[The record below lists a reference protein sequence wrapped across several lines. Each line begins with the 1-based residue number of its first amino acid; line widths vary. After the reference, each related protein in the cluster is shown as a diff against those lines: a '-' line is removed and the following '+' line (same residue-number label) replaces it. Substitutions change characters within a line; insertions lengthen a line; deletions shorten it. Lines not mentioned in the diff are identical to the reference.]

1 VDSCP
6 VCIPAA
12 AKGQNIVTTDAELL
26 HRYVDDSSEEAFTEL
41 VQRHIGLVYS
51 AALRRVGHD
60 VHLAEDVAQRVFTD
74 LARKAGSLSGRTSLS
89 GWLYVST
96 HHAAAEVVRRER
108 RRKTRETEAHAMQTL
123 LHDSEPHPEWSHL
136 RPALDEAIIALR
148 EEEREAIT
156 LRFFEQRSFADVGA
170 ALRLTDEAARKRVDR
185 ALEKLRV
192 GLARR
197 GVTSTS
203 AMLTLAL
210 VELAPSAT
218 PAGLAARIAGQALA
232 QGAAAGAGSGLAA
245 LLGPGLAVGTALLL
259 GTFAVT
265 HQHGVNRQLEAELAQ
280 LQSAQRAAGA
290 LRAENHELARRV
302 TEVDDLRRRVA
313 ERPAPPAKVAPAAA
327 GPTASTPVWARVTV
341 HTNGTLR
348 WGSEPV
354 NLQQFTARLKAL
366 QQNSPDG
373 GASLGISGL
382 SEFSPLA
389 YAIDQARRTGIS
401 HVVVES
407 DAMPDPKMGFSWFGS
422 R

>member
-1 VDSCP
+1 M
-6 VCIPAA
+6 
-12 AKGQNIVTTDAELL
+12 TTDAELL
-26 HRYVDDSSEEAFTEL
+26 HRYVDDSSEVAFTEF

-60 VHLAEDVAQRVFTD
+60 AHLAEDVAQKVFTD
-74 LARKAGSLSGRTSLS
+74 LARKAASLSDRTSLS

-96 HHAAAEVVRRER
+96 HNAAAEVVRRER
-108 RRKTRETEAHAMQTL
+108 RRKTRETEAHTMQTL

-136 RPALDEAIIALR
+136 RPALDEAIVTLR
-148 EEEREAIT
+148 EEEREAIM
-156 LRFFEQRSFADVGA
+156 LRFFEQRSFADMGA

-185 ALEKLRV
+185 ALEKLRA

-218 PAGLAARIAGQALA
+218 PAGLATRIAGQALA
-232 QGAAAGAGSGLAA
+232 QGTAVGAGSGLAA
-245 LLGPGLAVGTALLL
+245 LLGPGLAMGTALLL

-265 HQHGVNRQLEAELAQ
+265 HQHRVNRQLETELTQ
-280 LQSAQRAAGA
+280 RQSAQRVVEA
-290 LRAENHELARRV
+290 LQRENHELARRV
-302 TEVDDLRRRVA
+302 AEADNLRRRAA
-313 ERPAPPAKVAPAAA
+313 ELPAPPAKVTPAPAV
-327 GPTASTPVWARVTV
+327 PNASTPVWAKVTV
-341 HTNGTLR
+341 QTNGTLR

-354 NLQQFTARLKAL
+354 DLQQFTARLKAL

-389 YAIDQARRTGIS
+389 FAIDQARRTGIG

-407 DAMPDPKMGFSWFGS
+407 DATPDPKLGFSWFGG